1 MNDKYEIPHR
11 FVPEIGE
18 QIDNFK
24 ILQKL
29 GEGSFGSVYK
39 VSEKGG
45 RIYALKL
52 LNLYAV
58 PGEEERVKIM
68 QRFRLEYETG
78 KIKSKYLVQSRSY
91 GKKKGNPYIVMDFC
105 PNGDLRKKINTTISI
120 DFANK
125 IAHNILLGLKAL
137 HKEGKV
143 HRDLKPENVLFDK
156 NNVALLTD
164 FGISGHKD
172 MRMTKMRFGKPQ
184 EIFGTYAYMPPEQIK
199 PRNRNVT
206 ILPTTDIFSFGVTMY
221 EVLTKQLPF
230 GPLQYEDDLPEY
242 IVRLNKGE
250 WDNLKS
256 LRKDIPDYW
265 IEIIENCLQP
275 QYRDRYQNVDEI
287 LAKLG
292 KPDYTPKKVYNSV
305 RNDLGLQ
312 VMQGEE
318 YGKIYN
324 LSEILLHKEDGVI
337 TIGRKDDGVNN
348 DIEIKEEMTL
358 YISRKHA
365 TIEKLSKPK
374 GWFIRDGQ
382 FNKQTRQWKFSTNG
396 TYVNSQKV
404 GIDYFP
410 IKPDDIISIGDT
422 TLKVIIL

>member
-11 FVPEIGE
+11 LVPEVGE
-18 QIDNFK
+18 KIDNFK
-24 ILQKL
+24 IQNKL
-29 GEGSFGSVYK
+29 GQGSFGSVFK
-39 VSEKGG
+39 VSDASKK
-45 RIYALKL
+45 IYALKL

-58 PGEEERVKIM
+58 PHEEQRKKIM
-68 QRFRLEYETG
+68 QRFKLEYETG
-78 KIKSKYLVQSRSY
+78 KIKSKYLVQSRNY

-105 PNGDLRKKINTTISI
+105 PNGDLRNQISSTIPI

-125 IAHNILLGLKAL
+125 IANNILLGLKAL

-143 HRDLKPENVLFDK
+143 HRDLKPENVLLDK
-156 NNVALLTD
+156 NNIACLTD

-199 PRNRNVT
+199 PANKNIT
-206 ILPTTDIFSFGVTMY
+206 ILPTTDIFSFGATMF
-221 EVLTKQLPF
+221 EILTKQLPF
-230 GPLQYEDDLPEY
+230 GQLQYEYDIPEY
-242 IVRLNKGE
+242 VLRLNKGK

-265 IEIIENCLQP
+265 IEIIETCLQP
-275 QYRDRYQNVDEI
+275 KYRERYQNVDEI
-287 LAKLG
+287 LTKLG
-292 KPDYTPKKVYNSV
+292 KPDYTPKKRYNSV
-305 RNDLGLQ
+305 RNELGLR

-318 YGKIYN
+318 HGNVYN
-324 LSEILLHKEDGVI
+324 LSKILLYDDDGLL
-337 TIGRKDDGVNN
+337 TIGHDSIEN
-348 DIEIKEEMTL
+348 DIKIKEEMTA

-365 TIEKLSKPK
+365 TIEKLSNSK

-382 FNKQTRQWKFSTNG
+382 FNKQSLQWKFSTNG
-396 TYVNSQKV
+396 TYVNSQEV
-404 GIDYFP
+404 GIDYYP
-410 IKPDDIISIGDT
+410 LKPDDIITVGDT